1 MISFFERERRSYK
14 RVTAD
19 FDLTYGPT
27 PDEQSMTTGVEISEK
42 GLSFRSSRALSSE
55 VSLYIRLI
63 VRAEDLPEMIEARVK
78 HVDADIVGVEFTKVA
93 SSAKAAIAA
102 VMACSVS
109 AGPGRSDLPGN
120 G

>member
-1 MISFFERERRSYK
+1 MISSFERERRSYK

-42 GLSFRSSRALSSE
+42 GLSFRSSRGLSSE
-55 VSLYIRLI
+55 ANLYIRLI
-63 VRAEDLPEMIEARVK
+63 VRTDDLPEMIEATVK
-78 HVDADIVGVEFTKVA
+78 HVNSDIVGVEFTKVA

-102 VMACSVS
+102 LMACS
-109 AGPGRSDLPGN
+109 AGAGSDAG
-120 G
+120 

>member
-42 GLSFRSSRALSSE
+42 GLSFRSSHGVSSE
-55 VSLYIRLI
+55 ASLYIRLM
-63 VRAEDLPEMIEARVK
+63 VRANDLPEMIKARVK
-78 HVDADIVGVEFTKVA
+78 HVNADIVGVEFTKVA
-93 SSAKAAIAA
+93 SSAKAAISAL
-102 VMACSVS
+102 MACIAS
-109 AGPGRSDLPGN
+109 ARPEASSLPGS